1 MWWRDIVV
9 TGVGVTL
16 ADASGARFEPKSVL
30 GPKGLRYKDRASQLG
45 MSAALLALESAGQEI
60 VRAADG
66 TVRNGPLSPDTGVV
80 VSSNRGNLDT
90 VCRAAEVIR
99 DQSAAGT
106 APMDLPNASPNVV
119 ASSIA
124 IRFGLQGPNVMLC
137 SGEGSGLEAVR
148 MGAVLIGSG
157 RAARVVVVGVEPA
170 NAAVAALL
178 SIEDA
183 DCFDGA
189 AALVLEHRS
198 SARRPL
204 AGITGWQRAG
214 GPAASEGH
222 EHASGARGV
231 LLTVDAVQAIA
242 NGSASADVADAG
254 RDGLRLALHREGSAV

>member
-1 MWWRDIVV
+1 MWWHDIVV
-9 TGVGVTL
+9 TGVGTAL
-16 ADASGARFEPKSVL
+16 AEAPGARFDPKTVL

-45 MSAALLALESAGQEI
+45 MSAALVALEGAGQSI
-60 VRAADG
+60 PRAEDG
-66 TVRNGPLSPDTGVV
+66 TVRNSPLSTDTGVV

-90 VCRAAEVIR
+90 VCRAAAAVR
-99 DQSAAGT
+99 DETADGT

-157 RAARVVVVGVEPA
+157 RASRVVVVGVEPA
-170 NAAVAALL
+170 NETVAALL
-178 SIEDA
+178 SIE

-198 SARRPL
+198 TARRPL
-204 AGITGWQRAG
+204 AELAGWRRTAGPTTGT
-214 GPAASEGH
+214 GH
-222 EHASGARGV
+222 EGASGARGV
-231 LLTVDAVQAIA
+231 LRTVEAVQDIA
-242 NGSASADVADAG
+242 AGSAESAQVADAE
-254 RDGLRLALHREGSAV
+254 RDGLLLTLQREGAAA